1 MELLHEA
8 LQAGGWDGRPALPV
22 FDWMRE
28 ASRDL
33 CGGDWVEDVRVAD
46 WVRARQESGRIDNAG
61 MPHPAA
67 ASGGGMGD
75 AVQRLDVTYADMPA
89 EVVLSI

>member
-33 CGGDWVEDVRVAD
+33 CGSDWVEDVRVAD
-46 WVRARQESGRIDNAG
+46 WVRARQESGRLDNA
-61 MPHPAA
+61 
-67 ASGGGMGD
+67 GMGD